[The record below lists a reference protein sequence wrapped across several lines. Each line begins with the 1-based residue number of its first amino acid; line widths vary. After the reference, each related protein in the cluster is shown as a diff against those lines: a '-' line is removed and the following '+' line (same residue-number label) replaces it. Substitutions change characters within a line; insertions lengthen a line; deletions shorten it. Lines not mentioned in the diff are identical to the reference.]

1 MNTARFLFSKRNCKV
16 GIYLTGLY
24 ELTLYFVLKI
34 NKEKSVLFINYENY
48 C

>member
-1 MNTARFLFSKRNCKV
+1 MNTARFFLFSKRNCKV

-34 NKEKSVLFINYENY
+34 SKEKSVLSL
-48 C
+48 